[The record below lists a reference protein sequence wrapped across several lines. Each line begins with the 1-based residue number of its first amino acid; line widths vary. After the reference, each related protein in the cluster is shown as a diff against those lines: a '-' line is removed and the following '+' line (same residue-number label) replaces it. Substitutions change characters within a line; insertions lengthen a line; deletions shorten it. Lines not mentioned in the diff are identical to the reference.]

1 MRPAFEARHSSAT
14 GWLQIGLLLIGMAT
28 AVVYGQ
34 HHQYELWE
42 SLDQGVRAT
51 VLEPAHCEEAAFV
64 DADGDT
70 RRAYKLRA
78 RYAYVIAGHSYV
90 GTRLSRFK
98 QTTFSSQTDCEEELI
113 PMPMGQPLLAWASR
127 GDPAQSVLDP
137 RRPNFTIESLALLL
151 GLGCCVKYGSTRH
164 DPLPEPPD
172 PSTVMDPEIDMAV
185 TLALSVMHHQGFAQ
199 QQAAQSQATLT
210 AAQRLAQ
217 TQDKA
222 VLRACPDWLL
232 TQLQQWVDEHRQTG
246 HLVLAWEGMEE
257 DQSALIQSIQHHFK
271 A

>member
-1 MRPAFEARHSSAT
+1 MQPAFEARHSGVT
-14 GWLQIGLLLIGMAT
+14 GWLQMGLFLIGMST
-28 AVVYGQ
+28 AAVYSQ
-34 HHQYELWE
+34 HHQYELLE

-51 VLEPAHCEEAAFV
+51 VLEPAHCEAAALGEAN
-64 DADGDT
+64 GGT
-70 RRAYKLRA
+70 RRAYMLRV

-90 GTRLSRFK
+90 GTRLSLFK
-98 QTTFSSQTDCEEELI
+98 QTTFFDRAECVQELM
-113 PMPMGQPLLAWASR
+113 PTPMGAPLLAWASR

-137 RRPNFTIESLALLL
+137 RSPDFTVEALALLL
-151 GLGCCVKYGSTRH
+151 GVGFCVKHVSTRH
-164 DPLPEPPD
+164 DPAPEPPD
-172 PSTVMDPEIDMAV
+172 PSTVMDPEIELAV
-185 TLALSVMHHQGFAQ
+185 TVALSVMHHQGFVQ

-217 TQDKA
+217 TQDKS

-232 TQLQQWVDEHRQTG
+232 IQLQQWVDEHRQTG
-246 HLVLAWEGMEE
+246 RLVLAWEGMEE